1 MHNWAI
7 VPKIGPS
14 RPGFTS
20 VLVLGQ
26 KSECKRSACNKR
38 QSGRTMVILPHCA
51 RQA

>member
-14 RPGFTS
+14 CPGFTS

-26 KSECKRSACNKR
+26 KSECNRSECNKR
-38 QSGRTMVILPHCA
+38 QSGQTMVIRPQCT